1 MKNLF
6 YQTPKVP
13 SRFPLIVNFNVFFQ
27 TDDELDDDV
36 EDDMDADEEYDS
48 DKKEKMRELIS
59 KKLQKEKGAEK
70 TAEPSED
77 ERGKKPSRRYDC
89 MFQHPTD
96 IQQIPNRWRVCL
108 INSLIFALVTNSFS
122 CIIQCLLQL

>member
-6 YQTPKVP
+6 CSKTK
-13 SRFPLIVNFNVFFQ
+13 FPESLFCGCKLLKVFFQ

-48 DKKEKMRELIS
+48 EKKEKMRELIS

-89 MFQHPTD
+89 MFRHPTD
-96 IQQIPNRWRVCL
+96 IQQVAGLFNK
-108 INSLIFALVTNSFS
+108 
-122 CIIQCLLQL
+122 